1 MYLEAA
7 ARLGVEPSRAVA
19 IEDST
24 NGLLAARA
32 AGLGVVAIPNR
43 TFPPAEH
50 ALDAADVVLGLP
62 EGLEPASIEAAVSLE
77 SAA

>member
-1 MYLEAA
+1 VEAA
-7 ARLGVEPSRAVA
+7 ARLGVEPGRAAA

-43 TFPPAEH
+43 SFPPAPA
-50 ALDAADVVLGLP
+50 ALEDADVVLRSLHELTP
-62 EGLEPASIEAAVSLE
+62 ESVEAAVSARG